1 MKYQL
6 TGAEQEGL
14 YKDKSRVLIRH
25 GEVIIPVMYLSLWQR
40 FKSFITGYRWYYFE
54 NSNDRLFLVHDSII
68 DRYFEEVR

>member
-1 MKYQL
+1 MKYRL

-25 GEVIIPVMYLSLWQR
+25 GQIIMPVMYLSLWQR

-54 NSNDRLFLVHDSII
+54 NSNDRLFMIHDSII